1 MLLHNRLKD
10 YNIILASQSPRRQ
23 ELMRGADINFR
34 TAEDFNVKE
43 VYPENIEKKDVAEYL
58 SKLKAEAYPYPIGQ
72 KDVVI
77 TADTTV
83 LIGEQILGKPASEK
97 DAIEMIK
104 SLSEKTHKVITGV
117 TVKTYTNCESFNTS
131 TKVKFASLTDEE
143 VEYYV
148 KKYKPYDKAG
158 SYGIQEWIGYVA
170 IEHIEGSFYNVMGL
184 PIHKLYKYL
193 NTL

>member
-117 TVKTYTNCESFNTS
+117 TVKTYTNCESFSTS